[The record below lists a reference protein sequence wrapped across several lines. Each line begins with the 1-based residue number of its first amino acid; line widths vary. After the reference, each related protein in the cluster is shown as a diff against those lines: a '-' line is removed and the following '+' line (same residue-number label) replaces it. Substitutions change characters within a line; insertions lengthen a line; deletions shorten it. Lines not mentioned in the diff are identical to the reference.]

1 MRGIRLPKTGALL
14 AEAVAVDIDT
24 PQGEAKTVDLR
35 GRALGTDAGATRL
48 FAIAVRRARELAPE
62 DIGRARGVRARAVR
76 SEWQGAPVERW
87 IEITTLAPKRPVY
100 VGTARRIYYR
110 SNKHGARRPRTYV
123 HDFGQP
129 APAVYR
135 AGESYFLVGGR
146 KRVTGRG
153 IEG

>member
-1 MRGIRLPKTGALL
+1 MREIRLPKTGALL
-14 AEAVAVDIDT
+14 AEAVAVDLET
-24 PQGEAKTVDLR
+24 PLGEAKTVDLR

-48 FAIAVRRARELAPE
+48 FAIVVRRARELSPSE
-62 DIGRARGVRARAVR
+62 IGRARGVRARAVR
-76 SEWQGAPVERW
+76 SAWQGAPVERW
-87 IEITTLAPKRPVY
+87 IELTTPMPRRPVY

-110 SNKHGARRPRTYV
+110 SSKHGAVRARTYV

-146 KRVTGRG
+146 KRITGRG